1 MAIFVD
7 QKYFTYREDGS
18 AQIQLEIWPGTYGS
32 TWENDTDANND
43 DFYVSHMAL
52 SLTDGT
58 ELRPI
63 AMVNEYGTAL
73 SLTEELKVG
82 DSADCNKKV
91 IMTFEVPAGKVDGVA
106 GVLDTTSL
114 ADGAQHLDSR
124 HLHRGSQ
131 EFPVHGGQ

>member
-1 MAIFVD
+1 MVP
-7 QKYFTYREDGS
+7 
-18 AQIQLEIWPGTYGS
+18 PG
-32 TWENDTDANND
+32 ENDTDANND

-82 DSADCNKKV
+82 DSADCNKK
-91 IMTFEVPAGKVDGVA
+91 
-106 GVLDTTSL
+106 
-114 ADGAQHLDSR
+114 
-124 HLHRGSQ
+124 
-131 EFPVHGGQ
+131 